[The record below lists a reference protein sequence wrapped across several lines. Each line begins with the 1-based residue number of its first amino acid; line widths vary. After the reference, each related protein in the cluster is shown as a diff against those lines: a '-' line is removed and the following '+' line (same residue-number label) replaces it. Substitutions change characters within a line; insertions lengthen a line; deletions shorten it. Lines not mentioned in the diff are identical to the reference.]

1 MMLNNKLTSYRNNR
15 HLNNLD
21 PFDRFMTDSFFNPF
35 FEMGDMIGSSA
46 FRVDVKDKRDHYQIE
61 AELPGVSR
69 DQIEITA
76 QDGVLTIAANM
87 NMEKQEE
94 KEDYVYSERRMGRFQ
109 RSFNLDGIREEGIKA
124 AYENGVLK
132 LTLPK
137 EDVKKAD
144 HARRIEIE

>member
-1 MMLNNKLTSYRNNR
+1 MLNNKLTSYRNNR

-35 FEMGDMIGSSA
+35 FEMGDMIGSPA

>member
-21 PFDRFMTDSFFNPF
+21 PFDRCMTDSFFNPF